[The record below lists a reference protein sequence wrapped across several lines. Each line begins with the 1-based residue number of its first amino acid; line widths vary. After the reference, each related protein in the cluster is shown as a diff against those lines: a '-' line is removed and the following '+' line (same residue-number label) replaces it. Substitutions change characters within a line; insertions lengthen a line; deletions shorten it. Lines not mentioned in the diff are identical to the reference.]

1 MGFLDK
7 NKVIRL
13 RGDNDRGGREMK
25 IPSYPPLIRGAPK
38 AGDQNGQAGQFEN
51 RQRSGLRTFLDHPR
65 ATGFIVYQVLNLM
78 PALISKP

>member
-38 AGDQNGQAGQFEN
+38 AGDQNGQAIAG
-51 RQRSGLRTFLDHPR
+51 RHAGLFTGKWLIGKESAKKLATVFKVDYRVFL
-65 ATGFIVYQVLNLM
+65 
-78 PALISKP
+78 